1 MQQADLIN
9 VIKAMIKAMQDARPE
24 LTKLD
29 TAIGDGDHGIN
40 MARAFLEVEKKLP
53 ELEDKALADIVRQT
67 GMTLAFKVGGA
78 SGPLYGTAFMDASN
92 VLKDK
97 EEISVNDLAEMLDL
111 GIKGI
116 QKRGKAE
123 RGEKTMLDTLFPAKD
138 ALDDAIAAD
147 KPADEALDQMLES
160 AKEGME
166 ATIPML
172 ATKGR
177 ASYLGERSIGHQ
189 DPGATSSYYLLRAIV
204 DTAKGD

>member
-1 MQQADLIN
+1 MQQADLIQ
-9 VIKAMIKAMQDARPE
+9 VIQAMIKAMQDARPE

-53 ELEDKALADIVRQT
+53 DLKDKPLADIVRQT

-97 EEISVNDLAEMLDL
+97 ETISLQDFSEMLDL

-123 RGEKTMLDTLFPAKD
+123 RGEKTMLDTLFPAKE
-138 ALDDAIAAD
+138 ALDKAIAAD
-147 KPADEALDQMLES
+147 TPVHDALDQMLAA
-160 AKEGME
+160 AKEGMA
-166 ATIPML
+166 ATVPML

-189 DPGATSSYYLLRAIV
+189 DPGATSSYYLLQAIV
-204 DTAKGD
+204 DTVKGA

>member
-78 SGPLYGTAFMDASN
+78 SGPHDRLHGR
-92 VLKDK
+92 LERPKDK
-97 EEISVNDLAEMLDL
+97 EDSVST
-111 GIKGI
+111 I
-116 QKRGKAE
+116 
-123 RGEKTMLDTLFPAKD
+123 FP
-138 ALDDAIAAD
+138 
-147 KPADEALDQMLES
+147 
-160 AKEGME
+160 
-166 ATIPML
+166 
-172 ATKGR
+172 R
-177 ASYLGERSIGHQ
+177 C
-189 DPGATSSYYLLRAIV
+189 
-204 DTAKGD
+204 

>member
-9 VIKAMIKAMQDARPE
+9 VLKAMIKAMQDARPE

-53 ELEDKALADIVRQT
+53 DLTDKALSDIVRQT

-92 VLKDK
+92 ALKDK
-97 EEISVNDLAEMLDL
+97 DEITLRDFSEMLDL

-138 ALDDAIAAD
+138 ALDQAIAEDLPEA
-147 KPADEALDQMLES
+147 EALDRMLKA

-204 DTAKGD
+204 ATAKGD